1 MIAIENL
8 LNRYKIPYDKK
19 NIIKVITHNSFSE
32 INNNSRYVFYGQF
45 ALKGIIAEWIFN
57 NIAGT
62 GTQLQHFT
70 GNVTSQ
76 KRIETY
82 FDKWKISKVRI
93 AESINFENQK
103 HIFVYAILGYIFE
116 NTTKTQIEKFIFNEF
131 IKTADHLLP
140 QNYKH
145 KNRWDQFVFLSKL
158 YLDCKPKL
166 VATIDENNCHQITI
180 LINNENYASHN
191 SISYKYAKKKC
202 VNEAIKKLTI
212 YLEEKVNKD
221 VTYLANQEKI
231 KQEKEKALA
240 QAKAEKQGKHL
251 ERNKIHQEKMAE
263 RRRIAKIEAELQD
276 KKRKQVKQAVK
287 EKTSKKGKDT
297 IYRTYTAEEIAA
309 MSASKRRNLQ
319 DKGIIPKGI

>member
-1 MIAIENL
+1 MIGIENL
-8 LNRYKIPYDKK
+8 LNRYKIPYDKN
-19 NIIKVITHNSFSE
+19 NIIKVFTHNSFSDT
-32 INNNSRYVFYGQF
+32 NNNSRYVFYGQF
-45 ALKGIIAEWIFN
+45 AIKGKIADWIFN

-62 GTQLQHFT
+62 GTQLQHFI

-76 KRIETY
+76 KRLETY

-93 AESINFENQK
+93 AENSKLENQK
-103 HIFVYAILGYIFE
+103 HIFVYAVLGYIFE
-116 NTTKTQIEKFIFNEF
+116 NATKNQIEKFIFNEL

-145 KNRWDQFVFLSKL
+145 KNRWDQFIFLSKL
-158 YLDCKPKL
+158 HLLCKPKL
-166 VATIDENNCHQITI
+166 TSTVDENKINHVTI
-180 LINNENYASHN
+180 FVNNEAYATHN

-202 VNEAIKKLTI
+202 VNDAIKKLLI
-212 YLEEKVNKD
+212 FIEDKLNKD
-221 VTYLANQEKI
+221 ATHIANQENK
-231 KQEKEKALA
+231 KQEKELA
-240 QAKAEKQGKHL
+240 IIQAKAEKQAKHL
-251 ERNKIHQEKMAE
+251 ERTEKHQDKMTE

-276 KKRKQVKQAVK
+276 KKRKQAKQAVK

-297 IYRTYTAEEIAA
+297 IYRTYTSEEIAA